1 MAKICSADRDRTT
14 LGRRIDVLELAG
26 TQNLDRGGIRMNALL
41 PHDNSRYFGLL
52 SSIEPHE
59 DHQIATITV
68 INNYRVILPLD
79 LDLSEYL
86 NGPVGIAC
94 IAGKF
99 YVRELEA

>member
-1 MAKICSADRDRTT
+1 MS
-14 LGRRIDVLELAG
+14 
-26 TQNLDRGGIRMNALL
+26 ALL

-52 SSIEPHE
+52 SSIEPAE
-59 DHQIATITV
+59 DHQIATIDGHQ
-68 INNYRVILPLD
+68 VILPPD

-99 YVRELEA
+99 YVRRLDA

>member
-1 MAKICSADRDRTT
+1 
-14 LGRRIDVLELAG
+14 
-26 TQNLDRGGIRMNALL
+26 MNALL

-79 LDLSEYL
+79 LDLSGFI
-86 NGPVGIAC
+86 NRNVGVAC

-99 YVRELEA
+99 YARLAGEDWDRANAKERAVSVGGGGVQTKDLHQAWHPV